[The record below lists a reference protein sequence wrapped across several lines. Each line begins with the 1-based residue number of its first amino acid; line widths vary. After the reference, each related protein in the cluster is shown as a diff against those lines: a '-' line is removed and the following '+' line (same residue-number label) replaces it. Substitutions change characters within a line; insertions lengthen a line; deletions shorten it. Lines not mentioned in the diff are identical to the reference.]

1 MLNKFLKI
9 IYRFLAPQPPEG
21 GALFTK
27 TKSSLQGVRGPVFC
41 ILFLLFII
49 SSRAFAIGTL
59 AGTSIDNTSTAVTL
73 SFSGAGLIT
82 FNVTSSAQISATVQS
97 IQGFNFN
104 QIVTTNLTVPTTTN
118 VNSSAGVLGYA
129 REFVTNISNKPVTIN
144 FQTIGTVKALS
155 GNPGT
160 TANWIFGFTNPNLNF
175 GADTATDNF
184 APNVTPANNALNGS
198 IAGISVNVSIEGYD
212 PATPNTQYTGFNGN
226 TYAGYNFYQYQLTG
240 TVNGPEMVIVT
251 RSVQSI
257 APTINGYFGANN
269 ATVPGSKLIYTIVV
283 QNIGSADAATV
294 NVSDLIPQNAS
305 YAEFLVGSAS
315 GTGTPTL
322 TYFNPV
328 TPVTPAGTV
337 DSNVKKINWEFSTIG
352 VGESR
357 TLNYTV
363 VIK

>member
-1 MLNKFLKI
+1 MLNKFLKN
-9 IYRFLAPQPPEG
+9 
-21 GALFTK
+21 
-27 TKSSLQGVRGPVFC
+27 
-41 ILFLLFII
+41 FLLI
-49 SSRAFAIGTL
+49 SFTLMMIHNGAFAIGTL

-73 SFSGAGLIT
+73 SFSGAGLVT
-82 FNVTSSAQISATVQS
+82 FNVTSSAQISATVAG
-97 IQGFNFN
+97 IEGFNFN
-104 QIVTTNLTVPTTTN
+104 QTITTNLSNPTTTN
-118 VNSSAGVLGYA
+118 VNTRAGVLGYA
-129 REFVTNISNKPVTIN
+129 REFVTNISNKSVTIS
-144 FQTIGTVKALS
+144 FQTTGPVKSIS

-160 TANWIFGFTNPNLNF
+160 TTNWTFDFTNSSLNLNSDS
-175 GADTATDNF
+175 ASDNF
-184 APNVTPANNALNGS
+184 APHVTPATDALNSS
-198 IAGISVNVSIEGYD
+198 IAGISVNVFIEGYD
-212 PATPNTQYTGFNGN
+212 PATPNAQYTGFNGN
-226 TYAGYNFYQYQLTG
+226 IYAGYHFYQYQLTG
-240 TVNGPEMVIVT
+240 TLNGPEMVIVT